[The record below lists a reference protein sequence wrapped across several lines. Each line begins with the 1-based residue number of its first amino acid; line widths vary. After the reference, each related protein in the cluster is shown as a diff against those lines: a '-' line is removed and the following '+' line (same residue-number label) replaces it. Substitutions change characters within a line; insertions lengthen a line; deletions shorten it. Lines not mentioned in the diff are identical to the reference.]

1 MLWEQLL
8 ELKARCSYAPQLM
21 VIAENREMVKS
32 YAELFK
38 ELASHHR
45 EPKVAVYAAFSGK
58 LEHDGRQVD
67 EDTYNSELKALHVE
81 EAHKKADIL
90 VVCDRFETGYDN
102 SAVTLLGV
110 DRKIGSDEKL
120 VQIYSRANRRRGG
133 KTFPKVIDFANH
145 VSDRP
150 RL

>member
-1 MLWEQLL
+1 
-8 ELKARCSYAPQLM
+8 
-21 VIAENREMVKS
+21 
-32 YAELFK
+32 
-38 ELASHHR
+38 
-45 EPKVAVYAAFSGK
+45 
-58 LEHDGRQVD
+58 
-67 EDTYNSELKALHVE
+67 

-145 VSDRP
+145 VSEAERAISEFSRTRFAAAIEIGCLTALSEELEVTLAAAREVAGDRAVLKATLD
-150 RL
+150 RLKEGGSEEAWQ